1 MNQYQNPY
9 YMVPQRRPRAWVNG
23 TLIVLNILY
32 FLYLELTGSTEDA
45 YFMLE
50 HGAMYGPFVLRGH
63 EYYRLLTSMFMHFG
77 INHIVNNM
85 LVLFVLGD
93 NLERAL
99 GRIKYLVFYLVC
111 GVGANVFSMIVSI
124 NDYEPAVSAGA
135 SGAISVGAGASGAIF
150 GVVGGLIYV
159 VAVNKGRLED
169 LSTRQLVIMA
179 AFSLYLGFT
188 STGVDNTAHVA
199 GLVIGIILAA
209 ILYRKPKRTCRADIW
224 GV

>member
-1 MNQYQNPY
+1 MNPYQNLYQMPY
-9 YMVPQRRPRAWVNG
+9 RRSRAWVNG
-23 TLIVLNILY
+23 TLIILNILY
-32 FLYLELTGSTEDA
+32 FLYLELMGSSEDA

-50 HGAMYGPFVLRGH
+50 HGAMYGPAVLEDH
-63 EYYRLLTSMFMHFG
+63 EYYRLLTSIFMHFG

-99 GRIKYLVFYLVC
+99 GKVKYLLFYLLC
-111 GVGANVFSMIVSI
+111 GVGANVVSLLFELQTG
-124 NDYEPAVSAGA
+124 DWA
-135 SGAISVGAGASGAIF
+135 VGAGASGAIF

-169 LSTRQLVIMA
+169 LNSRQLVVMA

-199 GLVIGIILAA
+199 GLILGMILAA
-209 ILYRKPKRTCRADIW
+209 IFYRKPKRTCRADIW
-224 GV
+224 EL